1 MKRYDVIVLGGGP
14 AGLAAAI
21 SASKE
26 KASVLLIEREAKM
39 GGILKQC
46 IHDGF
51 GLLRFGE
58 RLTGPEYADRFLKE
72 LLQME
77 IDYRTSA
84 FVLNAKKQPGGGFRL
99 EIQTQDGILY
109 EECSALVLACGCR
122 EKNSPPGLDSRRP
135 PRWRLHRG
143 HGAALRQSYGL
154 YAYEK
159 SA

>member
-1 MKRYDVIVLGGGP
+1 
-14 AGLAAAI
+14 
-21 SASKE
+21 
-26 KASVLLIEREAKM
+26 M

-84 FVLNAKKQPGGGFRL
+84 FVLNAKKAAGRRL
-99 EIQTQDGILY
+99 PAGNPNAGRHPL
-109 EECSALVLACGCR
+109 
-122 EKNSPPGLDSRRP
+122 
-135 PRWRLHRG
+135 
-143 HGAALRQSYGL
+143 
-154 YAYEK
+154 
-159 SA
+159 